1 MDFDPAV
8 TAPRDLYRAM
18 IASICPRPIAFV
30 TSLSRSGVVNLA
42 PFSFFNGVTSDPPVV
57 SIAVARKRDGTKKDT
72 WRNAEETGEF
82 VVNAVIPD
90 LMDAVITGAREL
102 PPEVSELELSKEAT
116 EPSVRVR
123 PPRLARSPLH
133 FECALL
139 KVVEVEDVGLLLGRV
154 LLLHARDEVLTD
166 GLPDPRKITFV
177 GRLGGDLYCR
187 VNDLFERR
195 RE

>member
-102 PPEVSELELSKEAT
+102 PAEVSELELSKEAT